1 MAWSGSLTLQPR
13 ALAPH
18 FADNDYVTALITWST
33 AHSHHQVLLACG
45 LLCVI
50 QIYELH
56 LESSGITA
64 ASRLCPLGKPR
75 QERRQRVCCYHGHIS
90 QERIQLWPLAS
101 QDRGCAVVFFQLP
114 HLHLVYHGFKEQS
127 TQYEQRDNW
136 HHEQDKKQDTA
147 QFQFDLRHCVPN
159 ISVYSEKLYVYHP

>member
-1 MAWSGSLTLQPR
+1 MYFVNILQNKEPGIRHIFSPYFHLICFFPCVRLYLPVGKEQISQDGMVRLLTLQPR

-75 QERRQRVCCYHGHIS
+75 QERR
-90 QERIQLWPLAS
+90 
-101 QDRGCAVVFFQLP
+101 
-114 HLHLVYHGFKEQS
+114 
-127 TQYEQRDNW
+127 
-136 HHEQDKKQDTA
+136 
-147 QFQFDLRHCVPN
+147 
-159 ISVYSEKLYVYHP
+159 